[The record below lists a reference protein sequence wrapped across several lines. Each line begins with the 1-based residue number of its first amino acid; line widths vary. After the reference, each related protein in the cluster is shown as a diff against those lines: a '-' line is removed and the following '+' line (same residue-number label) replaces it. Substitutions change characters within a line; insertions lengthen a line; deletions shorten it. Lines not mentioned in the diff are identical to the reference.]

1 MDLKKFNEAQKI
13 NSEIV
18 ELNDKI
24 KLWNES
30 TKFHQHSLTTK
41 TKTDATLNIHLS
53 IGVFDVVK
61 EYELKILQRDLKELQ
76 TKFNA
81 I

>member
-13 NSEIV
+13 NIEIV
-18 ELNDKI
+18 IINEKI
-24 KLWNES
+24 KAWNES
-30 TKFHQHSLTTK
+30 TKLHQHSLTTK

-53 IGVFDVVK
+53 IGVFDIVK
-61 EYELKILQRDLKELQ
+61 EYELKVLSNTLKELQ